1 MNNNKLILYL
11 FLSTILLLSCR
22 KERIS
27 DDLSIFIGEWKFKSK
42 IYYDKGTSYCRTD
55 TLQIENCNEITL
67 IIKKNGK
74 AFLNTSSGE
83 EKYLINFDNDATSGY
98 GWLNKKSIKYGCNI
112 NDTTVSKFPSTSPI
126 FYLKSEK
133 IELNPICYINSDQLI
148 MYSDIE
154 TDRIIGSYS
163 GNSNRHYTFW
173 EKK

>member
-1 MNNNKLILYL
+1 MKQLLYISLLSLIL
-11 FLSTILLLSCR
+11 FSCR

-27 DDLSIFIGEWKFKSK
+27 DDLSIFVGEWKFKSK
-42 IYYDKGTSYCRTD
+42 IFYDKGSSYCRTD
-55 TLQIENCNEITL
+55 TVQIEDCNNEITL

-74 AFLNTSSGE
+74 AFLSTSSGK
-83 EKYLINFDNDATSGY
+83 EKYLINFDKDATTNMA
-98 GWLNKKSIKYGCNI
+98 WLNKKTIKYGCNTQ
-112 NDTTVSKFPSTSPI
+112 DTTLSSFTVTRPT

-133 IELNPICYINSDQLI
+133 IELTPSCYINSNQLI

-173 EKK
+173 ERK